1 MRDTILKILADTL
14 GLPPGQ
20 VDAAITMDAQPAWDS
35 VAHLNL
41 VLSLEQRFGV
51 QIDPEVMMKMVSIP
65 AIEVALAEKG
75 VR

>member
-1 MRDTILKILADTL
+1 MREIIVQILADTL
-14 GLPPGQ
+14 GLPSGQ
-20 VDAAITMDAQPAWDS
+20 VDAATTMEAQPAWDS

-51 QIDPEVMMKMVSIP
+51 QFDPDVMMSMVSIP
-65 AIEVALAEKG
+65 AIEAALAEKG